1 MQKLA
6 HRLERLGTETAFSV
20 AQAAAAWK
28 AKGNLVYPF
37 HLGDINIP
45 TAPHIIEA
53 MNKAIADG
61 YTGYCPGPGI
71 PQLREAL
78 AEDIGSRR
86 GIEFSPENVVVMT
99 GGKPVITKFLQAVMN
114 PGEEV
119 LYPNPGFPIYESQIE
134 YLGGTAVPYRYVPT
148 SKGFAIDLD
157 QVRASIT
164 PNTTAIIYND
174 LQNPISAEST
184 AAEREAIARI
194 AIEHDLW
201 VLSDEAYFETRYE
214 GVSSSITSIP
224 GMAERTVILYT
235 FSKKFAMTGSRLGC
249 AVAPKE
255 IAQVLSTLNTNDE
268 SCTTHY
274 VQWAGIE
281 ALRGPQEPVQAMLDI
296 LKDRRDAACEIVNA
310 IPGMN
315 VAVPQS
321 TFYLFPDVTEAMQKL
336 GYTAVGD
343 FASDA
348 LYKTGVSF
356 CTREHFGRRLPGE
369 DRQYIRLAYSGIE
382 TDAIRE
388 GLGRLREWIETA

>member
-45 TAPHIIEA
+45 TAPHIIDA

-148 SKGFAIDLD
+148 SQGFAIGLD

-184 AAEREAIARI
+184 AAEREAIAQI

-281 ALRGPQEPVQAMLDI
+281 ALRGPQEPVQDMLDI
-296 LKDRRDAACEIVNA
+296 LKGRRDAACEIVNS
-310 IPGMN
+310 IPGMS

-321 TFYLFPDVTEAMQKL
+321 TFYLFPDVTDAMARL

-382 TDAIRE
+382 VPAIQE
-388 GLGRLREWIETA
+388 GLGRLREWIASA

>member
-184 AAEREAIARI
+184 AAEREAIAQI

-214 GVSSSITSIP
+214 GESSSITSIP

-281 ALRGPQEPVQAMLDI
+281 ALRGPQEPVQDMLDI
-296 LKDRRDAACEIVNA
+296 LKGRRDAACEIVNS
-310 IPGMN
+310 IPGMS

-321 TFYLFPDVTEAMQKL
+321 TFYLFPDVTEAMARL

-369 DRQYIRLAYSGIE
+369 ERQYIRLAYSGIE
-382 TDAIRE
+382 TPAIQE
-388 GLGRLREWIETA
+388 GLGRLREWIASA